1 MTLTPWDPQEMF
13 TVVSEVLA
21 KRPCVIAPFV
31 TRPNELV
38 VDRKALGLAPL
49 SAAATGVYKL
59 REANGKGDGTVVL
72 QGSGITF
79 AFILE
84 TLPLLAKEG
93 IDLNVYYIASA
104 ELFDS
109 FSADER
115 EAIFPA
121 ALQNEAMGITGFTL
135 PTMYRW
141 IRSERGRA
149 STIHPFQKGHYL
161 GSGQADKVIA
171 EAGLDGES
179 QFNGVVQYVK
189 GK

>member
-1 MTLTPWDPQEMF
+1 
-13 TVVSEVLA
+13 VVSEALA

-31 TRPNELV
+31 TRPNEPVL
-38 VDRKALGLAPL
+38 DRAALGLAPTG
-49 SAAATGVYKL
+49 AAATGVYKL
-59 REANGKGDGTVVL
+59 RGANGKGDGAVVL

-79 AFILE
+79 AFVQE
-84 TLPLLAKEG
+84 TLPLLEKEG
-93 IDLNVYYIASA
+93 IDVDVYYVASA

-109 FSADER
+109 LPEKQRHEILPLAVQER
-115 EAIFPA
+115 
-121 ALQNEAMGITGFTL
+121 AMGITGFTL

-149 STIHPFQKGHYL
+149 MTLYPFQKGHFL

-179 QFNGVVQYVK
+179 LFKGIVRYVK
-189 GK
+189 EEEVSV